1 MRYAM
6 IVKGGKHVS
15 RYARDFHEVQEVL
28 NNPPKT
34 WAAYDSDPQK
44 YQRIIEMEYAEM
56 VTAKSVGDHHGYT
69 ENMIHL
75 SAALLCAHHAMT
87 CKEDD

>member
-6 IVKGGKHVS
+6 VIRKGKLVS
-15 RYARDFHEVQEVL
+15 RHARDFHEVQEVL
-28 NNPPKT
+28 NSPPKT
-34 WAAYDSDPQK
+34 WAAYEGDPQK
-44 YQRIIEMEYAEM
+44 YQKIIDMEHAEM
-56 VTAKSVGDHHGYT
+56 VNAKMIGDHHGYT

-75 SAALLCAHHAMT
+75 AAALLCAHHAMT

>member
-6 IVKGGKHVS
+6 VIRKGKQVS

-28 NNPPKT
+28 SDPPKT
-34 WAAYDSDPQK
+34 WLTYESDPQK
-44 YQRIIEMEYAEM
+44 YQKIIDMEHAEM
-56 VTAKSVGDHHGYT
+56 AAAKAIGDHHAYT

-75 SAALLCAHHAMT
+75 AAALLCAHHAMT